1 VKRLLCACVAVL
13 ALVVAACG
21 SNSSSSSSSADGSSS
36 SGDERIALV
45 TGDNHDPFY
54 VTMNKGAQAAA
65 KKYGVKVTWQGP
77 PTFEAQPQIS
87 ILDALFSSKPDAL
100 LVAPTD
106 TKALVGTLGQ
116 FTSAKIPVITVDTD
130 VNQPEVR
137 LGNITSNNQL
147 GGKLAVDYF
156 VKKLPS
162 GSKVAFIGGPPGVFT
177 IDERQKGFEAAVKS
191 SGLNALEAQHGQDD
205 DANTATALVNALM
218 QRNPDLKGIFASD
231 TAYGA
236 GAATAVQNAGKAGKV
251 QIVAFDAE
259 PDEVQALRRGT
270 IQALVVQK
278 AYDMGVQAVT
288 YAVKQMRDGAAV
300 PKSTNPSYVIA
311 TKDNIDSPAVEK
323 YIYAQK

>member
-1 VKRLLCACVAVL
+1 MKRLLVLCVGVC
-13 ALVVAACG
+13 ALVLAACG
-21 SNSSSSSSSADGSSS
+21 SNSSSSSSGSAS
-36 SGDERIALV
+36 SGGGEHIALV

-65 KKYGVKVTWQGP
+65 KKFGVTVTWQGP
-77 PTFEAQPQIS
+77 ATFEAQPQIS
-87 ILDALFSSKPDAL
+87 ILDALLSSKPSAL

-130 VNQPEVR
+130 VNQKAVR

-147 GGKLAVDYF
+147 GGRLAVQYF
-156 VKKLPS
+156 VKNLPS
-162 GSKVAFIGGPPGVFT
+162 GAKVAYIGGPPGVFT
-177 IDERQKGFEAAVKS
+177 TDEREKGFMAAVKG
-191 SGLNALEAQHGQDD
+191 SGLTSLQPNFGQDD
-205 DANTATALVNALM
+205 DANTATALTNALM

-236 GAATAVQNAGKAGKV
+236 GAATAVQNAGKTGQIK
-251 QIVAFDAE
+251 IVAFDAE

-270 IQALVVQK
+270 ISALVVQK
-278 AYDMGVQAVT
+278 AYDMGVDAVT
-288 YAVKQMRDGAAV
+288 YAVNHIRKGAPV
-300 PKSTNPSYVIA
+300 PPNTNPPYVIA
-311 TKDNIDSPAVEK
+311 TKANIDSPAVKK

>member
-1 VKRLLCACVAVL
+1 MKRLLVPCIAAL
-13 ALVVAACG
+13 ALVLAACG
-21 SNSSSSSSSADGSSS
+21 SNSSSSSSGGSSS
-36 SGDERIALV
+36 GGGERIALV

-65 KKYGVKVTWQGP
+65 QKYGVKVSWQGP
-77 PTFEAQPQIS
+77 PQFEAQGQIS
-87 ILDALFSSKPDAL
+87 ILDALLSSKPDAL

-116 FTSAKIPVITVDTD
+116 FTSSKIPVITVDTD
-130 VNQPEVR
+130 VNQPQVR

-156 VKKLPS
+156 VKNLPS
-162 GSKVAFIGGPPGVFT
+162 GAKVAFIGGPPGVFT
-177 IDERQKGFEAAVKS
+177 IDERQKGFEAAVKG
-191 SGLNALEAQHGQDD
+191 SGLSALPSQHGKDD
-205 DANTATALVNALM
+205 DANTATELVNALM

-236 GAATAVQNAGKAGKV
+236 GAATAVQNAGKAGQIK
-251 QIVAFDAE
+251 IVAFDAE

-270 IQALVVQK
+270 IQALIVQK

-288 YAVKQMRDGAAV
+288 YAVRHIRNGAPV
-300 PKSTNPSYVIA
+300 PKSTNPTYVVA
-311 TKDNIDSPAVEK
+311 TKANIDSPGVKK

>member
-1 VKRLLCACVAVL
+1 MKRLLVPCLAAL
-13 ALVVAACG
+13 ALVVSACG
-21 SNSSSSSSSADGSSS
+21 GGSSSSSSSGGSSS
-36 SGDERIALV
+36 GGSERIALV

-77 PTFEAQPQIS
+77 ATFEAQPQIS
-87 ILDALFSSKPDAL
+87 ILDALLSSKPDAL

-116 FTSAKIPVITVDTD
+116 FSSAKIPVITVDTD
-130 VNQPEVR
+130 VNQPQVR

-162 GSKVAFIGGPPGVFT
+162 GAKVAFIGGPPGVFT
-177 IDERQKGFEAAVKS
+177 IDERQKGFEAAVKG
-191 SGLNALEAQHGQDD
+191 SGLTPLPAQHGQDD

-236 GAATAVQNAGKAGKV
+236 GAATAVQNAGKAGKI

-270 IQALVVQK
+270 IQALIVQK

-288 YAVKQMRDGAAV
+288 YAVKHLRNRQPV
-300 PKSTNPSYVIA
+300 PKATNPDYVIA
-311 TKDNIDSPAVEK
+311 TKANIDSPAVKK